1 MRSRILVLT
10 ILSVFLTQPLLAYS
24 KAGVITGGVIGGAG
38 IISMI
43 VSGAIMGAAS
53 DVQYCPEGTQ
63 EAVSGTYDCSYS
75 ECAYYQY
82 NGGYYYC
89 GTYSD
94 IYGNAVQNCNYVNGY
109 TTCNAWRTVPKTCN
123 KYACKSDTTHQFQD
137 YSHRKDQPRY
147 DNSKWALIASA
158 GVTGLGGLIALISGL
173 ACGGCSGEGTTTVTI
188 TTN

>member
-1 MRSRILVLT
+1 MRSRILVLLIMT
-10 ILSVFLTQPLLAYS
+10 AFLTQPLLAYS
-24 KAGVITGGVIGGAG
+24 KAGVITGSVIGGAG
-38 IISMI
+38 VISMI

-89 GTYSD
+89 GTYSNG
-94 IYGNAVQNCNYVNGY
+94 YGSAVYDCSYVNGY
-109 TTCNAWRTVPKTCN
+109 TSCSAWRTVPRTCN
-123 KYACKSDTTHQFQD
+123 KYACKSDTTGQLQD

-147 DNSKWALIASA
+147 DNSKWALVASA
-158 GVTGLGGLIALISGL
+158 SVTGLGGLIALISGL
-173 ACGGCSGEGTTTVTI
+173 ACGGCNRADDGAPTIGT
-188 TTN
+188 N